1 MDTKE
6 TGESDLC
13 VLGVPRVDSQ
23 SRRRCENG
31 ATRRWLTW
39 GSGWAVAAALGAS
52 LAMAPTP
59 VGHLD
64 IVNLRSTALG
74 APRTIRVWTPP
85 GLAAG
90 TRCDVLYLNDGQ
102 NLFGDGPYEDGGGW
116 HADAAA
122 AGEIASGA
130 IGPLM
135 VVGIDNGGDDRAR
148 GIDYLPVPDPFED
161 DPAPSGADR
170 YLDFVIG
177 EVLPYVNA
185 HYATLT
191 GPSHTGFGGSSYGAA
206 SAFYAALSRPGVFG
220 RLLLE
225 SPSVGAGNGVMLERA
240 RTFTQWPERIDV
252 GIGTL
257 EGRGGRGGRAG
268 QGPSAV
274 ETLTDI
280 LKHAGF
286 TDARLRVVV
295 QEGAG
300 HNEAAWASR
309 LPDAIK
315 FLFGRRDVG
324 RRD

>member
-1 MDTKE
+1 MAKVSADM
-6 TGESDLC
+6 SAHRLAL
-13 VLGVPRVDSQ
+13 V
-23 SRRRCENG
+23 
-31 ATRRWLTW
+31 AIIFA
-39 GSGWAVAAALGAS
+39 AVASVAVS
-52 LAMAPTP
+52 P
-59 VGHLD
+59 VNAGHLD
-64 IVNLRSTALG
+64 IVELQSKALG
-74 APRTIRVWTPP
+74 AARTIRVWTPP
-85 GLAAG
+85 NLARG

-116 HADAAA
+116 HADTGAAKL
-122 AGEIASGA
+122 IADRTIS
-130 IGPLM
+130 PLLI
-135 VVGIDNGGDDRAR
+135 VGIDNGGDDRAR

-177 EVLPYVNA
+177 EVVPYVNA
-185 HYATLT
+185 HYPTLT
-191 GPSHTGFGGSSYGAA
+191 GPAHTGFGGSSYGAA

-225 SPSVGAGNGVMLERA
+225 SPSIGAGNGVMLERA
-240 RTFTQWPERIDV
+240 RAFTRWPERIDI

-257 EGRGGRGGRAG
+257 EGRGGRSGRAG
-268 QGPSAV
+268 QGPTAV
-274 ETLTDI
+274 DTLTDI
-280 LKHAGF
+280 LKRAGF

-309 LPDAIK
+309 FPDAVK
-315 FLFGRRDVG
+315 FLFGRDPG